1 NWVTDLINKSA
12 AEKDSKSFDN
22 MTASVSEKAAAVP
35 AEGAAPQQAQPFDIA
50 KFAGIFAAI
59 GMALGFLGSFCVSV
73 VSGFAQLTWW
83 QVILVFIGIILL
95 ISGPS
100 MIMAWLKLRKR
111 NLAPLLNANGWAV
124 NAQAFVNITFGATLT
139 KIAQF
144 PKVALADP
152 FADKGMAW
160 WKKLLIGVVLLA
172 IGVAALWYFNIWPFN
187 CGAEVEAAECA
198 ADTLQTVA
206 DTLQQVADTTAVA
219 E

>member
-1 NWVTDLINKSA
+1 MV
-12 AEKDSKSFDN
+12 
-22 MTASVSEKAAAVP
+22 
-35 AEGAAPQQAQPFDIA
+35 
-50 KFAGIFAAI
+50 
-59 GMALGFLGSFCVSV
+59 
-73 VSGFAQLTWW
+73 
-83 QVILVFIGIILL
+83 
-95 ISGPS
+95 
-100 MIMAWLKLRKR
+100 MAWLKLRKR

-139 KIAQF
+139 KMAQF

-172 IGVAALWYFNIWPFN
+172 IGVAALWYFDIWPFN
-187 CGAEVEAAECA
+187 CGAEAEVAECA

-206 DTLQQVADTTAVA
+206 DTLQQVADTTAVV